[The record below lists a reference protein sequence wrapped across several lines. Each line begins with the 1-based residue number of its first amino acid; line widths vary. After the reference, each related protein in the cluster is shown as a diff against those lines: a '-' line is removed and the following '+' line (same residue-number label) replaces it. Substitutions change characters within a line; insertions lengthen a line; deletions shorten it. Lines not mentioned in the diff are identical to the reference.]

1 MLVVEGMLR
10 ILQEG
15 VYWLVS
21 LLFAGDAENEEV
33 ATRIAFNANAE
44 TVWNHIMFYEEIS
57 GRSPLILRALLTQP
71 IRTQGDKSRAGT
83 KVRCEYRRGHLI
95 KRITTVEPP
104 NLLQFEVVEQ
114 RLGIERCV
122 LTLGGSYQIHT
133 SGEATEIVLITKYR
147 AYLRPRYLWR
157 PLEVF
162 LATRLHY
169 HILRSLGAAV
179 MARRQ
184 AMRPVAAESVAP

>member
-1 MLVVEGMLR
+1 MLR
-10 ILQEG
+10 ILQG
-15 VYWLVS
+15 AYRLVS
-21 LLFAGDAENEEV
+21 LLFAGNAANEEV
-33 ATRIAFNANAE
+33 ATRIDLNASAE
-44 TVWNHIMFYEEIS
+44 AVWNHIMFYEEVA

-83 KVRCEYRRGHLI
+83 NVRCVYRRGHLI
-95 KRITTVEPP
+95 KRITRVEPP

-114 RLGIERCV
+114 HLGIEGCV

-133 SGEATEIVLITKYR
+133 SAEATEIVLITKYR

-157 PLEVF
+157 PLEAF
-162 LATRLHY
+162 LATQLHN
-169 HILRSLGAAV
+169 HILRSLGTAV
-179 MARRQ
+179 LARRQ

>member
-1 MLVVEGMLR
+1 MQAGDVMLR
-10 ILQEG
+10 ILQG

-21 LLFAGDAENEEV
+21 LLFAGNAANEEV
-33 ATRIAFNANAE
+33 ATRIDFNASAE
-44 TVWNHIMFYEEIS
+44 AVWNHIMFYEEIS

-71 IRTQGDKSRAGT
+71 IRTQGDKSRAGA
-83 KVRCEYRRGHLI
+83 KVRCVYRRGHLI
-95 KRITTVEPP
+95 KRITAVEPP

-157 PLEVF
+157 PLEAF
-162 LATRLHY
+162 LATRLHN

-179 MARRQ
+179 MARRP